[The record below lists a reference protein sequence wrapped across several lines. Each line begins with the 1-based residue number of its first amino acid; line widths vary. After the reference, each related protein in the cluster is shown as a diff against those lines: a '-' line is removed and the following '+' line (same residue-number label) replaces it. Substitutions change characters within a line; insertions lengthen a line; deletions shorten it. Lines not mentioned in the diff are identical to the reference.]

1 MSKIIQLDDIV
12 VNRIAAGEVVTRPS
26 SVAKEL
32 IENSIDAGS
41 SYITIEIEKG
51 GIDLIRISD
60 NGFGIEKEDVKTAFL
75 KHATSKIQSAE
86 QLDKIQSLGFRGE
99 ALPSIASVSEVEL
112 TTRSENTESGVFFHI
127 RAGKVLEEKPIGC
140 PEGTSI
146 SVKNLF
152 FNTPARLKFLKS
164 SGVEASYIS
173 DVVSRY
179 IMAHPEISFK
189 YIVNGKLMYHSTGN
203 GDLKT
208 AMYTVYGK
216 EINTDTL
223 ELNYEEDGLKI
234 HGIIGMPSISKQ
246 NRRYESVFVNGRYVE
261 NNTISLAVKDA
272 METLLMV
279 KRFPLFA
286 LSISVPYDTVDVNV
300 HPAKLIVK
308 FKDERHIYDVILR
321 EIRELFIPT
330 KKEVIIPIEKY
341 SDFES
346 STINISSNENN
357 QPEFLDFKIDKDFK
371 PFTEKLS
378 ENDDSENDCDNNI
391 AAPEYKEEDNYKYNE
406 LPKMNISESPIKQ
419 VIVSSNIAEQMRVEE
434 TYEFKSLQSDKLG
447 DIIDFK
453 IIGQVFNT
461 YIIIQADDNMLII
474 DQHAAHERLNYD
486 KFKKSIDEKENIS
499 QQLLVPYV
507 LEVSHTEKALIDENI
522 QIFREIGFEIDE
534 IGDRSFRI
542 GAVPFILGEPQL
554 KECFDEMLESL
565 FGFKKMTNYEIKK
578 EQLIT
583 ASCKSSIKGGDKLHY
598 SEIEMLIRHFKENSV
613 TLTCPHGRPIINP
626 ITKHDLEKMFKRI
639 V

>member
-60 NGFGIEKEDVKTAFL
+60 NGSGIDKEDVKTAFL

-86 QLDKIQSLGFRGE
+86 QLDRIQSLGFRGE

-112 TTRSENTESGVFFHI
+112 TARSENTESGVFFHI

-189 YIVNGKLMYHSTGN
+189 YIVNGKLTYHSTGN

-223 ELNYEEDGLKI
+223 ELNYKEDGLKI

-286 LSISVPYDTVDVNV
+286 LSILVPYDTVDVNV

-308 FKDERHIYDVILR
+308 FKDERHIYDVVLK
-321 EIRELFIPT
+321 EVRELFIPT
-330 KKEVIIPIEKY
+330 KKEIIKPIEEY
-341 SDFES
+341 SDFSAANEV
-346 STINISSNENN
+346 IS
-357 QPEFLDFKIDKDFK
+357 
-371 PFTEKLS
+371 EKAEISPKFVYS
-378 ENDDSENDCDNNI
+378 ENTEVIKPYITEIQTDNKLKNSINEYRDEDS
-391 AAPEYKEEDNYKYNE
+391 YKYSE
-406 LPKMNISESPIKQ
+406 LKNSNISESAPIKQ
-419 VIVSSNIAEQMRVEE
+419 VIVNSNIAQQMRVEE
-434 TYEFKSLQSDKLG
+434 TYEFKSLQSAKLG

-474 DQHAAHERLNYD
+474 DQHAAHERINYD
-486 KFKKSIDEKENIS
+486 KFKKSIDNQENIS
-499 QQLLVPYV
+499 QQLLVPYI
-507 LEVSHTEKALIDENI
+507 LEVSHTEKVLIDENI
-522 QIFREIGFEIDE
+522 DLFREIGFEIDE
-534 IGDRSFRI
+534 MGERSFRI

-565 FGFKKMTNYEIKK
+565 FGFKKITNYEIKK
-578 EQLIT
+578 DQLIA
-583 ASCKSSIKGGDKLHY
+583 ASCKSSIKGGDKLDK
-598 SEIEMLIRHFKENSV
+598 SEIETLIRHYKENNV
-613 TLTCPHGRPIINP
+613 TLTCPHGRPIINS

>member
-60 NGFGIEKEDVKTAFL
+60 NGSGIENEDVKTAFL

-86 QLDKIQSLGFRGE
+86 QLDRIQSLGFRGE

-189 YIVNGKLMYHSTGN
+189 YIVNGKLTYHSTGN

-286 LSISVPYDTVDVNV
+286 LSILVPYDTVDVNV

-308 FKDERHIYDVILR
+308 FKDERHIYDVVLK
-321 EIRELFIPT
+321 EVRELFIPT
-330 KKEVIIPIEKY
+330 KKEIIKPIEEY
-341 SDFES
+341 SDFSVAKEVAS
-346 STINISSNENN
+346 EKAETG
-357 QPEFLDFKIDKDFK
+357 PEFLN
-371 PFTEKLS
+371 S
-378 ENDDSENDCDNNI
+378 ENKEFFEPRITEIQTDNKLKNTINEYRDEDS
-391 AAPEYKEEDNYKYNE
+391 YKYSE
-406 LPKMNISESPIKQ
+406 LKNSSISESVPIKQ
-419 VIVSSNIAEQMRVEE
+419 VIVNSNIAQQMRVEE
-434 TYEFKSLQSDKLG
+434 TYEFKSLQSAKLG

-474 DQHAAHERLNYD
+474 DQHAAHERINYD
-486 KFKKSIDEKENIS
+486 KFKKSIEKQENIS
-499 QQLLVPYV
+499 QQLLVPYI
-507 LEVSHTEKALIDENI
+507 LEVSHTEKVLIDENI
-522 QIFREIGFEIDE
+522 DLFREIGFEIDE
-534 IGDRSFRI
+534 MGERSFRI

-565 FGFKKMTNYEIKK
+565 FGFKKITNYEIKK
-578 EQLIT
+578 DQLIT
-583 ASCKSSIKGGDKLHY
+583 ASCKSSIKGGDKLDK
-598 SEIEMLIRHFKENSV
+598 SEIETLIRHYKENNV

>member
-60 NGFGIEKEDVKTAFL
+60 NGSGIEKEDVKTAFL

-189 YIVNGKLMYHSTGN
+189 YIVNGKLTYHSTGN

-286 LSISVPYDTVDVNV
+286 FSILVPYDTVDVNV
-300 HPAKLIVK
+300 HPAKLIIK
-308 FKDERHIYDVILR
+308 FKDERHIYDVVLK
-321 EIRELFIPT
+321 EVRELFIPT
-330 KKEVIIPIEKY
+330 KKEIIKPIEEY
-341 SDFES
+341 SDFSVANEVIS
-346 STINISSNENN
+346 EKAEISPKFVYPENKEVFKPSITEIQTDNKFKNTINEYRD
-357 QPEFLDFKIDKDFK
+357 E
-371 PFTEKLS
+371 
-378 ENDDSENDCDNNI
+378 DS
-391 AAPEYKEEDNYKYNE
+391 YKYSE
-406 LPKMNISESPIKQ
+406 LKNSSISESAPIKQ
-419 VIVSSNIAEQMRVEE
+419 VIVNSNIAQQMRVEE
-434 TYEFKSLQSDKLG
+434 TYEFKSLQSAKLG
-447 DIIDFK
+447 DVIDFK

-474 DQHAAHERLNYD
+474 DQHAAHERINYD
-486 KFKKSIDEKENIS
+486 KFKKSIEKQENIS
-499 QQLLVPYV
+499 QQLLVPYI
-507 LEVSHTEKALIDENI
+507 LEVSHTEKVLIDENI
-522 QIFREIGFEIDE
+522 DLFREIGFEIDE
-534 IGDRSFRI
+534 MGERSFRI

-565 FGFKKMTNYEIKK
+565 FGFKKITNYEIKK
-578 EQLIT
+578 DQLIT
-583 ASCKSSIKGGDKLHY
+583 ASCKSSIKGGDKLDK
-598 SEIEMLIRHFKENSV
+598 SEIETLIRHYKENNV
-613 TLTCPHGRPIINP
+613 TLTCPHGRPIINQ